1 MCTFE
6 VDDVGASVKE
16 NSAALSISVIVQEPH
31 VQYYTHNT
39 YT

>member
-6 VDDVGASVKE
+6 VDDVGASAKE
-16 NSAALSISVIVQEPH
+16 NSAALSISVIVQKTY
-31 VQYYTHNT
+31 VQYYIHNT